1 MKKIISYALFGYGKE
16 ASVDWFEFNTYLR
29 GLMINIR
36 MQQLLMPDW
45 KIRVYIDRIS
55 YEKFQELFDA
65 LDMIE
70 IVVESP
76 AELSRASLW
85 RLKPL
90 FDAEVEYMISRDLD
104 SILTYRDAQAVKDW
118 IDSGK
123 CAHAITDSEGHGI
136 PMLAGM
142 IGFWCKYWK
151 DYTNIISWD
160 QIVEYRG
167 NYSVKGTDQ
176 DIINQ
181 MIYPMFANRNK
192 ESILQHYVK
201 GMPNTFLN
209 GYRNHIP
216 DVDLGIDTALKSSNS
231 IAGHIGA
238 AGWYETELFKFM
250 NNYHDQFER
259 INKLEKLFPTIFY
272 WNF

>member
-16 ASVDWFEFNTYLR
+16 SSADWFEFNTYLR

-36 MQQLLMPDW
+36 MKELLMPDW
-45 KIRVYIDRIS
+45 KIRVYIDKIS
-55 YEKFQELFDA
+55 YEKFKELFDA

-70 IVVESP
+70 VFVENP
-76 AELSRASLW
+76 TELSMASLW

-90 FDAEVEYMISRDLD
+90 FDSEVEYMISRDLD
-104 SILTYRDAQAVKDW
+104 SVLTYRDAQAVKDW

-142 IGFWCKYWK
+142 IGFWCRHWK
-151 DYTNIISWD
+151 EYTNIFSWD
-160 QIVEYRG
+160 KIVEYRG
-167 NYSVKGTDQ
+167 NYLKKGTDQ
-176 DIINQ
+176 DVINQ
-181 MIYPMFANRNK
+181 IIYPLFANQKN

-201 GMPNTFLN
+201 GMPNTFLS
-209 GYRNHIP
+209 GYKNHIP
-216 DVDLGIDTALKSSNS
+216 DIEIGIDPALKSSNY

-238 AGWYETELFKFM
+238 SGWYETELFKFM
-250 NNYHDQFER
+250 NNYCDKFEK
-259 INKLEKLFPTIFY
+259 INKLEKLYPKIFY
-272 WNF
+272 WNA